1 MKWEEKSFAG
11 DKEKYIE
18 YLKGDREWN
27 SSLYTD
33 PDQTHYKGKESEFY
47 CWLAAYLNA
56 MECKFCHK
64 KWNYEVVEASK
75 GNKTPSGIKV
85 TNKDNS
91 VVMYLR
97 SDQFGFTAPQGE
109 RDGRYWDNKYPYAK
123 YLNAKKDCKG
133 TKEECKFIADVI
145 WNTRSNGGSFIWPI
159 INTQTEA
166 SPRWASVYNVRR
178 GVNSYIEDRVDLTL
192 CEIKEF
198 YECYAEAPN
207 KEELINKM
215 KSNILLKSADSN
227 NIINWL
233 SHFET
238 FENYVNFFSFESF
251 VVVGENNKYE
261 VRNLLTGE
269 KIESDKINRLKDATA
284 EDIEQV
290 LKNLQKWTKLRN
302 QIMLKK
308 IKKQIL

>member
-11 DKEKYIE
+11 NKNEYIKYLQGEIE
-18 YLKGDREWN
+18 WD

-47 CWLAAYLNA
+47 CWLVAYLNA
-56 MECKFCHK
+56 MEAKYCKNQ
-64 KWNYEVVEASK
+64 WNYEVVEASE
-75 GNKTPSGIKV
+75 GNKTPSGINVTIKGDKV
-85 TNKDNS
+85 TK
-91 VVMYLR
+91 VVMNLR

-109 RDGRYWDNKYPYAK
+109 RGGRYWNNKYPYAK
-123 YLNAKKDCKG
+123 YLNE
-133 TKEECKFIADVI
+133 KEDYEFVADVI

-159 INTQTEA
+159 INTKTDGI
-166 SPRWASVYNVRR
+166 PRWASVYNVRR
-178 GVNSYIEDRVDLTL
+178 GVKSYIEDRVDLTL

-198 YECYAEAPN
+198 FNCYARVHDEI
-207 KEELINKM
+207 KIIEEM
-215 KSNILLKSADSN
+215 KSNNKVLLQSADSH
-227 NIINWL
+227 NIVKWL

-269 KIESDKINRLKDATA
+269 KIESDKIDTLKDATA
-284 EDIEQV
+284 EEIERV

-308 IKKQIL
+308 MKKSIL

>member
-11 DKEKYIE
+11 NKNEYIKYLQGEIE
-18 YLKGDREWN
+18 WD

-47 CWLAAYLNA
+47 CWLVAYLNA
-56 MECKFCHK
+56 MEAKYCKNQ
-64 KWNYEVVEASK
+64 WNYEVVEASE
-75 GNKTPSGIKV
+75 GNKTPSGINVTIKDDKV
-85 TNKDNS
+85 TK
-91 VVMYLR
+91 VVMNLR

-109 RDGRYWDNKYPYAK
+109 RGGKYWNNKYPYAK
-123 YLNAKKDCKG
+123 YLNE
-133 TKEECKFIADVI
+133 KEDYEFVADVI

-159 INTQTEA
+159 TNTKTDGI
-166 SPRWASVYNVRR
+166 PRWASVYNVRR

-198 YECYAEAPN
+198 YKCYAEALN
-207 KEELINKM
+207 KEELIDKM

-227 NIINWL
+227 DIINWL

-251 VVVGENNKYE
+251 VEVGENNKYE

-269 KIESDKINRLKDATA
+269 KIESDKIDRLKDATA

>member
-11 DKEKYIE
+11 DKDKYIE
-18 YLKGDREWN
+18 YLKGDRKWN

-33 PDQTHYKGKESEFY
+33 PDQTHYEGKASEFY
-47 CWLAAYLNA
+47 CWIAAYLNA
-56 MECKFCHK
+56 MECKYCYK
-64 KWNYEVVEASK
+64 EWNYEVVEATK

-85 TNKDNS
+85 TNKDKS

-109 RDGRYWDNKYPYAK
+109 RDGRYWNNKYPYAK
-123 YLNAKKDCKG
+123 YLNAKKDCKEI
-133 TKEECKFIADVI
+133 EEDYKFVADVI

-159 INTQTEA
+159 INTKTDGI
-166 SPRWASVYNVRR
+166 PRWASVYNVRR

-198 YECYAEAPN
+198 FNCYARIHDEI
-207 KEELINKM
+207 KIIEEM
-215 KSNILLKSADSN
+215 KSNNKVLLQSADSHD
-227 NIINWL
+227 IVKWL

-238 FENYVNFFSFESF
+238 FKNYVDFFSFESF
-251 VVVGENNKYE
+251 MVEGTYN

-269 KIESDKINRLKDATA
+269 KIESDKIDTLKDATT
-284 EDIEQV
+284 EEIERV

-308 IKKQIL
+308 MKKQIL